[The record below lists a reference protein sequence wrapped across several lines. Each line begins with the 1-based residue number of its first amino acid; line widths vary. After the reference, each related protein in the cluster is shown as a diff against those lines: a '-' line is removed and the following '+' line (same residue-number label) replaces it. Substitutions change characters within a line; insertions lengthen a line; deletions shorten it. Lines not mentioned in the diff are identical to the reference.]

1 MADAPTALPDALK
14 DPALFRQQAYIDGA
28 WVAHPAGAVTDVT
41 NPATGDLIAQ
51 VPKLGR
57 EEATRSVEVAEQAF
71 RSWSKRTAKERSQI
85 IRRWFDLMT
94 EHEDDLA
101 LLLTLEQGKP
111 LPEALAEVR
120 YGAAF
125 TEFYAE
131 EAKRVYGDVVPA
143 HFTDR
148 RIVVAKQPI
157 GVVAAI
163 TPWNFPNA
171 MILRKV
177 APALAAGCTVVCKPA
192 PQTPLSALALCE
204 LAERAGLPAGCFNVV
219 TGNEVEIGGV
229 YTSHDA
235 VRVVTFTGS
244 TQVGKLLMEQ
254 SARTVKKTSM
264 ELGGNAPFI
273 VFDDADIDRAVEGAI
288 ASKYRNTGQTCVCTN
303 RILVQNSVYAAF
315 TQKLS
320 AAVAKLKVGHGTED
334 GAQIGPLI
342 DAQALEKVEGHVA
355 DALAKGAKIGT
366 GGNRHALGGTFYE
379 PTVLIDAEP
388 DMRIAREETFGPVA
402 PVFRFRTEEEAVEMA
417 NDTNYG
423 LAAYVYS
430 RDVGRCWRVGEA
442 LDFGIVGINEALLS
456 VEVAPFGGV
465 KESGIGRE
473 GGKWGL
479 EEFLEPKY
487 MTFGGLDGE

>member
-1 MADAPTALPDALK
+1 MVDAPAALK
-14 DPALFRQQAYIDGA
+14 DTGLFRQDAYIDGA
-28 WVAHPAGAVTDVT
+28 WCRHEAGAVTDVT
-41 NPATGDLIAQ
+41 NPASGEVIGQVASLGRGDAERAVAAAQ
-51 VPKLGR
+51 V
-57 EEATRSVEVAEQAF
+57 AF
-71 RSWSKRTAKERSQI
+71 GPWAARTAKDRSQI
-85 IRRWFDLMT
+85 IRRWFDLMS

-111 LPEALAEVR
+111 LPEAVAEIR

-204 LAERAGLPAGCFNVV
+204 LAERAGLPKGCFNVV

-229 YTSHDA
+229 LTSHDD

-244 TQVGKLLMEQ
+244 TAVGKLLMEQ
-254 SARTVKKTSM
+254 AARTVKKTSM

-273 VFDDADIDRAVEGAI
+273 VFDDADIDKAVEGAI

-320 AAVAKLKVGHGTED
+320 AAVAKLKVGQGTDE

-342 DAQALEKVEGHVA
+342 DEAALEKVEGHVS

-388 DMRIAREETFGPVA
+388 DMRIANEETFGPVA
-402 PVFRFRTEEEAVEMA
+402 PVFRFRSEEEAIAMA
-417 NDTNYG
+417 NNTNYG

-442 LDFGIVGINEALLS
+442 LDFGIVGLNEALLS

-473 GGKWGL
+473 GGKWGI

-487 MTFGGLDGE
+487 MTFGGLD

>member
-1 MADAPTALPDALK
+1 MAKVPAGLK
-14 DPALFRQQAYIDGA
+14 DEKLFREEAYIDGA
-28 WVAHPAGAVTDVT
+28 WCRDSAGATTDVT
-41 NPATGDLIAQ
+41 NPATGELIAS
-51 VPKLGR
+51 VPHFGHA
-57 EEATRSVEVAEQAF
+57 EATRSVDAASAAF
-71 RSWSKRTAKERSQI
+71 ETWSRRPAKQRAQI

-101 LLLTLEQGKP
+101 RLLTLEQGKP
-111 LPEALAEVR
+111 LGEALAEVR

-131 EAKRVYGDVVPA
+131 EAKRIYGDTVPA
-143 HFTDR
+143 HFNDR
-148 RIVVAKQPI
+148 RIVVTKQPI

-219 TGNEVEIGGV
+219 TGDEVEIGGV
-229 YTSHDA
+229 YTSHNA

-244 TQVGKLLMEQ
+244 TAVGKLLMEQ

-273 VFDDADIDRAVEGAI
+273 VFNDADVDKAVEGAI
-288 ASKYRNTGQTCVCTN
+288 ASKYRNSGQTCVCTN
-303 RILVQNSVYAAF
+303 RILVQNAVYAVF

-320 AAVAKLKVGHGTED
+320 AAVAKLKCGNGLED
-334 GAQIGPLI
+334 GVTQGPLI
-342 DAQALEKVEGHVA
+342 DAAALEKVEDHVA

-366 GGNRHALGGTFYE
+366 GGNRSNLGSTFYE
-379 PTVLIDAEP
+379 PTVLIDATP
-388 DMRIAREETFGPVA
+388 DMRIAQEETFGPVA
-402 PVFRFRTEEEAVEMA
+402 PVFRFSTEEEAVAMA

-423 LAAYVYS
+423 LAAYVYT

-473 GGKWGL
+473 GGKWGI

-487 MTFGGLDGE
+487 MTFGGLDGGDA

>member
-1 MADAPTALPDALK
+1 MSAAPAGLNDDT
-14 DPALFRQQAYIDGA
+14 LFREDAYIDGQ
-28 WVAHPAGAVTDVT
+28 WVRHEAGATTEVT
-41 NPATGDLIAQ
+41 NPATGEVIAK
-51 VPKLGR
+51 VASLGR
-57 EEATRSVEVAEQAF
+57 AEATRSVEAAEAAF
-71 RSWSKRTAKERSQI
+71 RTWSKRPAKERSQI

-94 EHEDDLA
+94 QHEDDLA
-101 LLLTLEQGKP
+101 RLLTLEQGKP
-111 LPEALAEVR
+111 LPEALAEIR

-125 TEFYAE
+125 TEFYGE
-131 EAKRVYGDVVPA
+131 EAKRVYGDTVPA

-148 RIVVAKQPI
+148 RIVVSKQPI

-244 TQVGKLLMEQ
+244 TAVGKLLMEQ

-273 VFDDADIDRAVEGAI
+273 VFDDADIDRAVQGAI

-303 RILVQNSVYAAF
+303 RILVQNSVYAVF

-320 AAVAKLKVGHGTED
+320 AAVSKLKVGNGLED
-334 GAQIGPLI
+334 GMEQGPLI
-342 DAQALEKVEGHVA
+342 DKAALEKVEAHVA
-355 DALAKGAKIGT
+355 DALAKGAKLGT

-388 DMRIAREETFGPVA
+388 TMRIAQEETFGPVA
-402 PVFRFRTEEEAVEMA
+402 PVFRFRTEEEAIAMA
-417 NDTNYG
+417 NDTKYG
-423 LAAYVYS
+423 LAAYVYT

-442 LDFGIVGINEALLS
+442 LDFGIVGLNEALLS

-465 KESGIGRE
+465 KESGVGRE
-473 GGKWGL
+473 GGKWGI

-487 MTFGGLDGE
+487 MTFGGLDGGTA

>member
-1 MADAPTALPDALK
+1 MGEPAHGAALGLRDARLLRDA
-14 DPALFRQQAYIDGA
+14 AYIGGA
-28 WVAHPAGAVTDVT
+28 WRTHDAGAVTEVT
-41 NPATGDLIAQ
+41 NPATGETIGT
-51 VPKLGR
+51 VPQLGR
-57 EEATRSVEVAEQAF
+57 DAARDAIAAAEVAF
-71 RSWSKRTAKERSQI
+71 RPWAQRPARERARI
-85 IRRWFDLMT
+85 LRRWFDLMT

-101 LLLTLEQGKP
+101 RLLTLEQGKP
-111 LPEALAEVR
+111 LAEALAEIR

-131 EAKRVYGDVVPA
+131 EAKRVYGDLVPA
-143 HFTDR
+143 HMTDR
-148 RIVVAKQPI
+148 RIVVGKQPI

-192 PQTPLSALALCE
+192 PQTPLSALALCD

-219 TGNEVEIGGV
+219 TGNEVEIGGEL
-229 YTSHDA
+229 TSSKT
-235 VRVVTFTGS
+235 VKIVTFTGS
-244 TQVGKLLMEQ
+244 TAVGKLLMEQ

-273 VFDDADIDRAVEGAI
+273 VFEDADLDRAVEGAI

-320 AAVAKLKVGHGTED
+320 AAVGKLAVGNGLDAGVE
-334 GAQIGPLI
+334 QGPLI
-342 DAQALEKVEGHVA
+342 DAGALEKVEAHVA
-355 DALAKGAKIGT
+355 DAIARGAKIGT
-366 GGNRHALGGTFYE
+366 GGTRHKLGGTFYT
-379 PTVLIDAEP
+379 PTVLIDATPE
-388 DMRIAREETFGPVA
+388 MRIAKEETFGPVA
-402 PVFRFRTEEEAVEMA
+402 PVFRFTDEADAIAMA
-417 NDTNYG
+417 NDTDYG
-423 LAAYVYS
+423 LAAYVYT
-430 RDVGRCWRVGEA
+430 RDVGRCWRVAEA

-473 GGKWGL
+473 GGKWGI

-487 MTFGGLDGE
+487 MTFGGI

>member
-1 MADAPTALPDALK
+1 MVDAPTGLNDEG
-14 DPALFRQQAYIDGA
+14 LFRQDAYINGE
-28 WVAHPAGAVTDVT
+28 WCRQEAGSVTDVT
-41 NPATGDLIAQ
+41 NPANGELVAQ
-51 VPKLGR
+51 VPNLGR
-57 EEATRSVEVAEQAF
+57 AEAISSVEAAQAAF
-71 RSWSKRTAKERSQI
+71 VLWSKRTAKERSQI

-111 LPEALAEVR
+111 LPEALAEIR

-131 EAKRVYGDVVPA
+131 EAKRVYGDTVPA
-143 HFTDR
+143 HFGDR

-204 LAERAGLPAGCFNVV
+204 LAERAGIPKGCFNVV

-229 YTSHDA
+229 YTSHDD

-244 TQVGKLLMEQ
+244 TAVGKLLMEQ

-303 RILVQNSVYAAF
+303 RILVQNSVYAVF

-320 AAVAKLKVGHGTED
+320 AAVAKLKVGYGTED
-334 GAQIGPLI
+334 GSQIGPLI
-342 DAQALEKVEGHVA
+342 DKAALEKVEGHVS
-355 DALAKGAKIGT
+355 DALEKGAKIGT

-379 PTVLIDAEP
+379 PTVLIDAEAN
-388 DMRIAREETFGPVA
+388 MRIANEETFGPVA
-402 PVFRFRTEEEAVEMA
+402 PVFRFRTEDEAVEMA
-417 NDTNYG
+417 NNTNYG

-442 LDFGIVGINEALLS
+442 LEFGIVGINEALLS

-473 GGKWGL
+473 GGKWGI

-487 MTFGGLDGE
+487 MTFGGLDGDNS

>member
-1 MADAPTALPDALK
+1 MADAPAGLK
-14 DPALFRQQAYIDGA
+14 DTKLFREDAYINGA
-28 WVAHPAGAVTDVT
+28 WCRHEAGATTQVT
-41 NPATGDLIAQ
+41 NPASGEEIAQ
-51 VPKLGR
+51 IAKLGR
-57 EEATRSVEVAEQAF
+57 NEATASVEAAQTAF
-71 RSWSKRTAKERSQI
+71 ATWSKRPAKERAQI
-85 IRRWFDLMT
+85 IRRWFDLMIQ
-94 EHEDDLA
+94 HEDDLA

-131 EAKRVYGDVVPA
+131 EAKRIYGDTVPA

-204 LAERAGLPAGCFNVV
+204 LAERAGIPAGCFNVV

-244 TQVGKLLMEQ
+244 TAVGKLLMEQ

-320 AAVAKLKVGHGTED
+320 AAVAKLTVGHGTKD
-334 GAQIGPLI
+334 GSQIGPLI
-342 DAQALEKVEGHVA
+342 DGAALEKVESHVA
-355 DALAKGAKIGT
+355 DALEKGAKIGT
-366 GGNRHALGGTFYE
+366 GGNRHTLGGTFYE

-388 DMRIAREETFGPVA
+388 NMRIAKEETFGPVA
-402 PVFRFRTEEEAVEMA
+402 PVFRFRSEEEAVQMA

-430 RDVGRCWRVGEA
+430 SDVGRCWRVGEA

-473 GGKWGL
+473 GGKWGI

-487 MTFGGLDGE
+487 MTFGGLDGGNN

>member
-1 MADAPTALPDALK
+1 MTDAPSGLK
-14 DPALFRQQAYIDGA
+14 DAKLFREEAYVNGQWRRDDTRTPTEI
-28 WVAHPAGAVTDVT
+28 T
-41 NPATGDLIAQ
+41 NPATNEVVGK
-51 VPKLGR
+51 VPALGR
-57 EEATRSVEVAEQAF
+57 AEAAEAVDAAHAAF
-71 RSWSKRTAKERSQI
+71 GPWAARPAKERSKI
-85 IRRWFDLMT
+85 LRKWFDLMT

-101 LLLTLEQGKP
+101 RLLTLEQGKP
-111 LPEALAEVR
+111 LGEALAEIR

-143 HFTDR
+143 HMTDR
-148 RIVVAKQPI
+148 RIVVTKQPI
-157 GVVAAI
+157 GIVAAI

-192 PQTPLSALALCE
+192 PQTPLSALALAE

-219 TGNEVEIGGV
+219 TGNEVEIGGEL
-229 YTSHDA
+229 TGNRK
-235 VRVVTFTGS
+235 VRIVTFTGS
-244 TQVGKLLMEQ
+244 TAVGKLLMEQ
-254 SARTVKKTSM
+254 CARTVKKTSM

-273 VFDDADIDRAVEGAI
+273 VFDDANLDKAVEGAI
-288 ASKYRNTGQTCVCTN
+288 ASKYRNAGQTCVCTN
-303 RILVQNSVYAAF
+303 RILVQNSVYAPF

-320 AAVAKLKVGHGTED
+320 AAVAKLTVGSGLDEGID
-334 GAQIGPLI
+334 QGPLI
-342 DAQALEKVEGHVA
+342 DMGALEKVEGHVA
-355 DALAKGAKIGT
+355 DAISKGAKIGT
-366 GGNRHALGGTFYE
+366 GGKRHALGGTFYE
-379 PTVLIDAEP
+379 PTVLIDANSS
-388 DMRIAREETFGPVA
+388 MRIAQEETFGPVA
-402 PVFRFRTEEEAVEMA
+402 PVFHFRTEEEAIEMA

-430 RDVGRCWRVGEA
+430 RDVGRCWRVSEA

-473 GGKWGL
+473 GGKWGI

-487 MTFGGLDGE
+487 MTFGGI